1 MALLHDTKITKVK
14 DAQAA
19 GTSAINSTS
28 VDMAGYDSA
37 CFIVSPGTITSGA
50 VTSINLAQSSDNV
63 TFNDLLGSGI
73 TIADDDDNQ
82 TFALEVV
89 KPSQRYVRL
98 EVARATQNA
107 VIGDIYCIQRGP
119 GVKPQS
125 NNVADTITSELH
137 QSPAEGTA

>member
-1 MALLHDTKITKVK
+1 MAILHDTKITKVK
-14 DAQAA
+14 DAQVA

-37 CFIVSPGTITSGA
+37 CFIVSPGVITAGA
-50 VTSINLAQSSDNV
+50 VTSINLAQSSDNI

-89 KPSQRYVRL
+89 KPTQRYVRL

-125 NNVADTITSELH
+125 NNVTDTITSELH
-137 QSPAEGTA
+137 NSPAEGTA